1 MKIVPFLSIDDLPE
15 APPGNT
21 GWPWTEGSNIFHS
34 HKIDHF
40 QWPKVS
46 IVTPSFN
53 QGNFLEETIRSILL
67 QGYPN
72 LEYIIIDG
80 GSIDNSVQIIEKY
93 SPWLTYWI
101 SKPDKGQS
109 DAINK
114 GMNIASG
121 SIAGWINSDDMLCK
135 DALNGCI
142 NYYEPSAEY
151 LYIGD
156 CLVCDI
162 NRNILRR
169 HRAKIFNIIDLLN
182 IGEIWRAKG
191 NMIQPEVLFPRTV
204 FQRVGGLN
212 IHNHYVMDYE
222 LWGKILL
229 QGIKIKYTHIAFA
242 YFRDHANQKTKQRTQ
257 TTDALLNTARDLIN
271 STSVIANNDK
281 RKLLNK
287 LNKYEK
293 KIAGEI
299 PRSLKDLIRDTGLIR

>member
-1 MKIVPFLSIDDLPE
+1 MKIVPFLTIDDLPE
-15 APPGNT
+15 APPEKT
-21 GWPWTEGSNIFHS
+21 GWPWTEGSKIFPS
-34 HKIDHF
+34 HKIDDF
-40 QWPKVS
+40 QCPKIS

-80 GSIDNSVQIIEKY
+80 GSIDDSVQIIEKY

-101 SKPDKGQS
+101 SEPDKGQS

-114 GMNIASG
+114 GMNIATG

-135 DALNGCI
+135 DALNGYI

-162 NRNILRR
+162 DRNILRR
-169 HRAKIFNIIDLLN
+169 HRAKIFNITDLLN

-191 NMIQPEVLFPRTV
+191 HIIQPEVLFPRTV

-212 IHNHYVMDYE
+212 IKNHWAMDFE
-222 LWGKILL
+222 LWGKLL
-229 QGIKIKYTHIAFA
+229 LEGITIKYTEKAFA
-242 YFRDHANQKTKQRTQ
+242 YFRVHDHQKTIQRTQ
-257 TTDALLNTARDLIN
+257 ATEALLAAARSLIA
-271 STSVIANNDK
+271 STSVISRTEK
-281 RKLLNK
+281 IKLLYK
-287 LNKYEK
+287 LKYYEK
-293 KIAGEI
+293 KLKRR
-299 PRSLKDLIRDTGLIR
+299 PRLLHDLINRILLIK